1 MIKIGNF
8 SLASR
13 VVLAPMAGVT
23 DQPFRRLCRTHGAAL
38 TPSEMLT
45 SNIKLWGQEKSR
57 LRRCHEGEEEPRVVQ
72 IAGADPVMMAE
83 AARLN
88 AEQGAQ
94 IIDINMGCP
103 AKKVL
108 KRSAGSALLQYPA
121 QVEAILKAVVAAVEV
136 PVTLKIRTG
145 WNPENRNGVAI
156 ARLAEDCGIQSLAV
170 HGRTRACAFKGAVEY
185 DTIAAIKDAISIP
198 VFANGDIGHHVRPP
212 KYSSKPV
219 QMD

>member
-72 IAGADPVMMAE
+72 K
-83 AARLN
+83 L
-88 AEQGAQ
+88 
-94 IIDINMGCP
+94 
-103 AKKVL
+103 
-108 KRSAGSALLQYPA
+108 AL
-121 QVEAILKAVVAAVEV
+121 IL
-136 PVTLKIRTG
+136 
-145 WNPENRNGVAI
+145 
-156 ARLAEDCGIQSLAV
+156 
-170 HGRTRACAFKGAVEY
+170 
-185 DTIAAIKDAISIP
+185 
-198 VFANGDIGHHVRPP
+198 
-212 KYSSKPV
+212 
-219 QMD
+219 